1 MKTLKKHRKKMST
14 HVNITMSKIMHTLIK
29 VGVHTY
35 ATYTNCWTLS
45 TSPYGVFIL
54 TCAVS
59 FNLSNICK
67 SFLLNPILLVQL
79 CSLTTIACQNTWQHL
94 WRTYMCFFSVFSS
107 VQWLHL
113 LLQSCLLLISVFYLL
128 FVYPTF
134 CCVQFHCYF

>member
-1 MKTLKKHRKKMST
+1 MST

-59 FNLSNICK
+59 FDLSNICK

-94 WRTYMCFFSVFSS
+94 WRTYMFLFCILLCSMIALTVTKLSIADLCFLPAICIS
-107 VQWLHL
+107 HIL
-113 LLQSCLLLISVFYLL
+113 LCTVSLL
-128 FVYPTF
+128 FLIFYVL
-134 CCVQFHCYF
+134 